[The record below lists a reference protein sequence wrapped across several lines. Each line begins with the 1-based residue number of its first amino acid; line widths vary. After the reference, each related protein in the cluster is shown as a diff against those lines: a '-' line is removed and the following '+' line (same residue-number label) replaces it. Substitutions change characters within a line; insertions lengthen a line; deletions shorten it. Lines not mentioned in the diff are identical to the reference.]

1 MLCQAYVV
9 SWQSFMHL
17 RLCVHS
23 PVFCSAQI
31 SDCRMHCSFGSLQ
44 KCCCRS
50 APMVRVELQ
59 NSVRGTDR
67 SRNRCQVSS
76 LTYSLTQAFYRLL
89 QYCESLP
96 GLSSIHLHCTNMW
109 HTGGTHTLVRA
120 PCFWFVIGADSE
132 FRASVCQYTS
142 AKSCK
147 CLTSVFTHTAEP
159 DTMRAS
165 FHNMLYP
172 CNNYCDPH
180 CARPSCCKLLPT

>member
-1 MLCQAYVV
+1 MYATNDSPLHRHTVAHQVFAAWRMMLCQAYVV

-23 PVFCSAQI
+23 PVFCSAQS

-76 LTYSLTQAFYRLL
+76 LTYSLTQSFYRLL

-96 GLSSIHLHCTNMW
+96 GLSSIHLQQKVCIAQTC
-109 HTGGTHTLVRA
+109 GTLVGHIHWSQHLA
-120 PCFWFVIGADSE
+120 FG
-132 FRASVCQYTS
+132 
-142 AKSCK
+142 
-147 CLTSVFTHTAEP
+147 L
-159 DTMRAS
+159 
-165 FHNMLYP
+165 
-172 CNNYCDPH
+172 
-180 CARPSCCKLLPT
+180 